1 MNSFP
6 TTLFRPMIRARGAK
20 CRSLLIACLAACAA
34 LATPVSAAAAPAAAQ
49 EYVLTLPGV
58 DKTSVAGAD
67 LEQEGPSAGAGGVVG
82 EGETTATIGSALIS
96 LAGAAIVLPALA
108 LIGFVLLRR
117 AGGRRAAQR
126 PGTAG

>member
-1 MNSFP
+1 
-6 TTLFRPMIRARGAK
+6 MIRARGAK
-20 CRSLLIACLAACAA
+20 CRSLLIACLAACGA
-34 LATPVSAAAAPAAAQ
+34 LTAPASAAAAPAAAQ

-82 EGETTATIGSALIS
+82 EGEAQGTTTATIGSSLIS

-108 LIGFVLLRR
+108 LVGFALLRR
-117 AGGRRAAQR
+117 AGGRRAAHR
-126 PGTAG
+126 PGAAG